1 MKRSRILGTGRY
13 LPERVVTNAD
23 LMKLMDTSDEWIQ
36 QRTGIKERR
45 YAREDESTSD
55 LGVKAAQKALEKAG
69 LETKDIDFVIFATL
83 SSDHFFPGS
92 GVSVQDK
99 LGLNTVGAL
108 DVRTQCTGF
117 IYALTV
123 ADQFIKTEMYKHIL
137 VIGAEVHSCG
147 LDWSTEGRDVAV
159 IFGDGAGAVVVGP
172 SEDDKRGIIAANLHS
187 EGKFAKELW
196 VESSGSAFKP
206 YISKELI
213 DQKKHFPKMNGRMV
227 FKNAI
232 PRFMET
238 IKEACESAKINLS
251 DIHLLIP
258 HQANLRIN
266 EMVAGSLDLSQ
277 ERVFNN
283 IQKYGNTTAGSI
295 PIALDEALE
304 EGRIKNGDIVCLSA
318 FGSGFTWG
326 SILIR
331 W

>member
-1 MKRSRILGTGRY
+1 MIRSRILGTGRY
-13 LPERVVTNAD
+13 LPERVVTNEE
-23 LMKLMDTSDEWIQ
+23 LTKYMDTSDEWIQ

-45 YAREDESTSD
+45 YAREDELTSD

-69 LETKDIDFVIFATL
+69 LKPDDIDFVIFATL
-83 SSDHFFPGS
+83 SPDHYFPGC
-92 GVSVQDK
+92 GVFVQDK
-99 LGLNTVGAL
+99 LGLKTVGAL

-117 IYALTV
+117 IYSLTV
-123 ADQFIKTEMYKHIL
+123 ADQFIKTGMYKHIL

-147 LDWSTEGRDVAV
+147 LDLSTRGRDVGV
-159 IFGDGAGAVVVGP
+159 IFGDGAGAVIVGP
-172 SEDDKRGIIAANLHS
+172 SEDDNRGILTANLHS

-196 VESSGSAFKP
+196 IETCGSAFRP
-206 YISKELI
+206 FISKELI
-213 DQKKHFPKMNGRMV
+213 EQNRHWPRMNGRTV

-232 PRFMET
+232 PRFIET
-238 IKEACESAKINLS
+238 ITEAVTAVNMKVS
-251 DIHLLIP
+251 DIDLLIP

-266 EMVAGSLDLSQ
+266 EMVAAQL
-277 ERVFNN
+277 EIPPEKVFNN

-304 EGRIKNGDIVCLSA
+304 QGKIKEGGIVCLSA

-326 SILIR
+326 SVLMR

>member
-13 LPERVVTNAD
+13 LPEKVVTNTD
-23 LMKLMDTSDEWIQ
+23 LMKFMDTSDEWIQ

-45 YAREDESTSD
+45 FAREDEWTSD

-69 LETKDIDFVIFATL
+69 LEPKDIDFVIFATL
-83 SSDHFFPGS
+83 SPDHYFPGC
-92 GVSVQDK
+92 GVAVQDK
-99 LGLNTVGAL
+99 LGLRTVGAL

-117 IYALTV
+117 IYSLTV
-123 ADQFIKTEMYKHIL
+123 ADQFIKTGMYKYIL

-147 LDWSTEGRDVAV
+147 LDMSTDGRDVSV
-159 IFGDGAGAVVVGP
+159 IFGDGAGAVVLGP
-172 SEDDKRGIIAANLHS
+172 SDDDRGILTANLHS

-196 VESSGSAFKP
+196 LEACGSAFRPFITKD
-206 YISKELI
+206 LI
-213 DQKKHFPKMNGRMV
+213 DQKRHWPKMNGRLV

-232 PRFMET
+232 PRFIET
-238 IKEACESAKINLS
+238 ITEAVSAVNMKVS
-251 DIHLLIP
+251 DIDLLIP

-266 EMVAGSLDLSQ
+266 EMVAAQL
-277 ERVFNN
+277 EIPPEKVFNN
-283 IQKYGNTTAGSI
+283 IQKYGNTTAASI

-304 EGRIKNGDIVCLSA
+304 EGRIKDGNIICLSA

-326 SILIR
+326 SVLMR

>member
-1 MKRSRILGTGRY
+1 MKHSRILGTGRY
-13 LPERVVTNAD
+13 LPERVVTND
-23 LMKLMDTSDEWIQ
+23 ELTKFMETSDEWIQ

-45 YAREDESTSD
+45 FARNDENTSD
-55 LGVKAAQKALEKAG
+55 LGVKAARIAIERAG
-69 LETKDIDFVIFATL
+69 LTPEDINFIIFATL
-83 SSDHFFPGS
+83 SPDHYFPGC
-92 GVSVQDK
+92 GVFVQDK
-99 LGLNTVGAL
+99 LGLKTVGAL

-117 IYALTV
+117 IYSLTV
-123 ADQFIKTEMYKHIL
+123 ADQFIKTGMYKYIL

-147 LDWSTEGRDVAV
+147 LDLSTRGRDVGV

-172 SEDDKRGIIAANLHS
+172 SEDDNRGILTANLHS

-196 VESSGSAFKP
+196 IEACGSAFRP
-206 YISKELI
+206 FITEELI
-213 DQKKHFPKMNGRMV
+213 QQNRHWPKMNGRMV

-232 PRFMET
+232 PRFIET
-238 IKEACESAKINLS
+238 ITEAVSAVNMKLS
-251 DIHLLIP
+251 DIDLLIP

-266 EMVAGSLDLSQ
+266 EMVAAQLEIPQ
-277 ERVFNN
+277 EKFFNN

-304 EGRIKNGDIVCLSA
+304 EGKIKDGSIVCLSA

-326 SILIR
+326 SVLMR